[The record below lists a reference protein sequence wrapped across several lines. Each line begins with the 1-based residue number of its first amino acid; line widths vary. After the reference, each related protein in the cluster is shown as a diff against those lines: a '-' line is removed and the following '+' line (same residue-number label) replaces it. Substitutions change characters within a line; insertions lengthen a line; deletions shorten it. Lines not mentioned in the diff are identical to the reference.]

1 MAASGRRSLTP
12 FNAIRDNNKAVALCE
27 ESNMPNTPGRRPFHV
42 GYQSRREFVLT
53 AGTAGLALAVVG
65 APVLAASAA
74 KPDYTLR
81 IAPVSV
87 EIAPGKII
95 QTMGYNGTVPG
106 PLIRLREGKRVT
118 IKVIN
123 DSDVPDLVHW
133 HGLKIPSFVDGAM
146 EEGTPMVMPGASAS
160 YSFEPNPTGTRWYH
174 THAIAKDDLR
184 RSLYGG
190 QYGFLYVEPRRE
202 PGRYDQEVFIA
213 MHHWEPSFVSMQDL
227 HPGPPPNNGLEVAYK
242 SASFN
247 SKSLGSG
254 EPVRVR
260 RGQRVL
266 FRLLNASATD
276 DIALALPGH
285 RFTVVAVDGNKVP
298 APQSVDV
305 LVLAPAERID
315 ALVEMNNPG
324 VWVFGSIKDDERASG
339 MGIVVEYANASG
351 DAQWRPIEKAGMPM
365 WDYLRFGK
373 NTVAAPPDGRFELL
387 SQKIPGGRGGFNRWT
402 INGKS
407 WPETD
412 PLIVEHGKRYRL
424 VFNNDSGDMHPM
436 HLHRHSFELASFA
449 GTATSGIIKDVVN
462 VPAHK
467 IVEVDFVADNP
478 GLTLLHCHM
487 QEHMDFG
494 FMNLVK
500 YA

>member
-1 MAASGRRSLTP
+1 MPISASDRVVQVRG
-12 FNAIRDNNKAVALCE
+12 
-27 ESNMPNTPGRRPFHV
+27 
-42 GYQSRREFVLT
+42 QSRREFLQSATT
-53 AGTAGLALAVVG
+53 AGFALAIAG
-65 APVLAASAA
+65 APAWAVPST

-81 IAPVSV
+81 IVPTSL

-95 QTMGYNGTVPG
+95 QTVCYNGTVPG
-106 PLIRLREGKRVT
+106 PLIRAQQGKLVT

-123 DSDVPDLVHW
+123 DSIVSELVHW
-133 HGLKIPSFVDGAM
+133 HGLKIPSLVDGAM
-146 EEGTPMVMPGASAS
+146 EEGTPMIMPGTEAS
-160 YSFEPNPTGTRWYH
+160 YTFTANPAGTRWYH
-174 THAIAKDDLR
+174 THTTAKDDLR
-184 RSLYGG
+184 LSLYGG
-190 QYGFLYVEPRRE
+190 QYGFLVIEPKVD

-213 MHHWEPSFVSMQDL
+213 MHQWEPSFVSMQDY
-227 HPGPPPNNGLEVAYK
+227 HRGPPPDNGLEVAYK

-247 SKSLGSG
+247 SKALGHG

-276 DIALALPGH
+276 DIALAMPGH
-285 RFTVVAVDGNKVP
+285 QFHVIALDGNPVP
-298 APQSVDV
+298 VPQNVDR

-324 VWVFGSIKDDERASG
+324 VWVFGSINDNERSSG

-351 DAQWRPIEKAGMPM
+351 DAQWRPVDKTGMPM
-365 WDYLRFGK
+365 WDYLKFG
-373 NTVAAPPDGRFELL
+373 ASAPPREPDGGFDLL

-407 WPETD
+407 WPHTD
-412 PLIVEHGKRYRL
+412 PLLVERGKRYRL

-436 HLHRHSFELASFA
+436 HLHRHSFELVRFD
-449 GTATSGIIKDVVN
+449 GKPTSGIFKDVVN

-500 YA
+500 YI

>member
-1 MAASGRRSLTP
+1 MPITAS
-12 FNAIRDNNKAVALCE
+12 
-27 ESNMPNTPGRRPFHV
+27 RRPFHV
-42 GYQSRREFVLT
+42 GYQSRREFLQT

-65 APVLAASAA
+65 APVLAAPAA

-87 EIAPGKII
+87 EIAPGTII

-123 DSDVPDLVHW
+123 DSDVADLVHW

-285 RFTVVAVDGNKVP
+285 RFTVVALDGNKVP

-351 DAQWRPIEKAGMPM
+351 DAQWRLIEKAGMPM

-436 HLHRHSFELASFA
+436 HLHRHSFELVSFA